1 MLGTFKANYPYNSFL
16 LFIYGFFLKLHWFL
30 APRIPSAQSTDNFLF
45 VKFLDAISPAGKNY
59 PVIYPIIT
67 YILLYIQAISFNQAV
82 NDQRLIQKPNYLPAM
97 SYLLITS
104 LFVEWNML
112 TSSLVINTL
121 LIWVWLKMSKIHNIQ
136 KPKAN
141 LFNIGAVIGIATFF
155 YFPALAFAALV
166 IMGLMIMRAFRLDEW
181 IMVAVGIIT
190 PYYFLYAYL
199 FIADK
204 IYGYKLPAF
213 AVGYPRFSQSY
224 WTLAA
229 IILVLIA
236 FLIGGYYTRKNMRRL
251 IVQTRKSWNLILL
264 YLVVAVFV
272 PFVNATYTFDYWILS
287 AIPLSAF
294 IACAFFYPGKR
305 WLPSIL
311 HWSIVAMVIA
321 MGYFIGN

>member
-1 MLGTFKANYPYNSFL
+1 MLGTFKANYPYNNFL
-16 LFIYGFFLKLHWFL
+16 LFVYGFLLKFHYFLSPKT
-30 APRIPSAQSTDNFLF
+30 PTAQSTDNFLF
-45 VKFLDAISPAGKNY
+45 VRFLNALSSFGNNY
-59 PVIYPIIT
+59 PVIYPVIT
-67 YILLYIQAISFNQAV
+67 YILLYIQAISFNRAV
-82 NDQRLIQKPNYLPAM
+82 NDQRLLQKANYLPAM

-104 LFVEWNML
+104 LFAEWNTL

-121 LIWVWLKMSKIHNIQ
+121 LIWVWSRMSRIHNIQ

-141 LFNIGAVIGIATFF
+141 LFNVGAVIGIATFF
-155 YFPALAFAALV
+155 YFPSLAFAALV

-199 FIADK
+199 FITDK

-229 IILVLIA
+229 MILVLVA
-236 FLIGGYYTRKNMRRL
+236 FLIGGYYARINMRRL
-251 IVQTRKSWNLILL
+251 VVQTRKSWNLLLL

-272 PFVNATYTFDYWILS
+272 PFVNATHTLDYWILS
-287 AIPLSAF
+287 AIPLSAI
-294 IACAFFYPGKR
+294 IACAFFYPSKK
-305 WLPSIL
+305 WLPHLL
-311 HWSIVAMVIA
+311 HWAMIALVIV
-321 MGYFIGN
+321 MGYFI